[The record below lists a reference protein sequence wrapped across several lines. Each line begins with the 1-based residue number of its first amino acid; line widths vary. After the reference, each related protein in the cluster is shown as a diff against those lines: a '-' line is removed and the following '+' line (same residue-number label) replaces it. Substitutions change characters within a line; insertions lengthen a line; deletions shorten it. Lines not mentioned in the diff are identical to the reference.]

1 MNDQVSVFTTLV
13 QVTVGMGSPEAMHF
27 MDTVSPFFAT
37 IKPFLGVLEIS
48 GGALAKDKLTNVV
61 RARRRNKTSIV

>member
-1 MNDQVSVFTTLV
+1 
-13 QVTVGMGSPEAMHF
+13 MGSPEAMHF

-48 GGALAKDKLTNVV
+48 GGALAKDKLTNIHKSSEMMLKDQYCVII
-61 RARRRNKTSIV
+61 NNT